1 MSDVLDRD
9 QLEILP
15 LSRRVNKLDVVR
27 DVVDPSEWKIELSDE
42 AWRDV
47 ETTASELRRAK
58 KLGAARILVY
68 GAHSIKNGLGIVLS
82 RLAEQGWITRL
93 TTNGAGVIH
102 DWEFAFQGRS
112 GEDVRRYTDEGQF
125 GIWDETGMNI
135 NLAIVV
141 GAYRGLGY
149 GESIGEFIS
158 AEGLEIPSDE
168 ELKYAILSG
177 AECAN
182 FPPYDRP
189 ILDADERSQAE
200 ILDRAGAAADLLR
213 AKRRFALPDGRYV
226 VPHPTRE
233 YSVAFRARRA
243 NVPFGCCPMIGC
255 DIIYTHPANR
265 CSAIGRAAEH
275 DFLAYA
281 KSVSQLQGG
290 VYMSVG
296 SAVLSPM
303 IFEKSLSMSRNLA
316 RQKNEAIDDFSIHVV
331 DLAKSSWDWQKNGEP
346 PMDNPAYYLRYC
358 KTFSRMGGRMSY
370 CSADNRSWFVAL
382 LNELEKDPE

>member
-1 MSDVLDRD
+1 MPDVLNRD
-9 QLEILP
+9 LLEILS
-15 LSRRVNKLDVVR
+15 LSQRVNKLDVVR
-27 DVVDPSEWKIELSDE
+27 DVVDPNSWKIELSDE
-42 AWRDV
+42 AWQDV
-47 ETTASELRRAK
+47 ERTADELRRAK
-58 KLGAARILVY
+58 KLGAARILTY
-68 GAHSIKNGLGIVLS
+68 GAHSIKNGLGVVLA

-102 DWEFAFQGRS
+102 DWEFAFQGQS
-112 GEDVRRYTDEGQF
+112 GEDVRRYTSEGQF
-125 GIWDETGMNI
+125 GIWEETGMNI
-135 NLAIVV
+135 NLAIIV

-158 AEGLEIPSDE
+158 SEGLDIPSDE

-182 FPPYDRP
+182 FPPYDHP
-189 ILDADERSQAE
+189 VLDADKRSQAG
-200 ILDRAGAAADLLR
+200 ILDHAAAAADLLR
-213 AKRRFALPDGRYV
+213 TKRRFALPDGRYV
-226 VPHPTRE
+226 VPHPMRE
-233 YSVAFRARRA
+233 YSVAFRASRA
-243 NVPFGCCPMIGC
+243 KIPFGCCPMIGC
-255 DIIYTHPANR
+255 DIIYTHPANN
-265 CSAIGRAAEH
+265 CSAIGRAAER
-275 DFLAYA
+275 DFLAFA

-316 RQKNEAIDDFSIHVV
+316 RQSNGTIDDFSIHVV
-331 DLAKSSWDWQKNGEP
+331 DLAKSSWDWQTNGEP

-382 LNELEKDPE
+382 LNELEKNPE